1 LIFYFNFAKIIFS
14 IISYMTK
21 NQFFSLEGLEKLK
34 KELEDRKYVLRKEIA
49 AKIVE
54 AKDLGDLA
62 ENAEFTEAKEM
73 QAFNEGRIEELEN
86 ILKNAQLIS
95 KSSGGIVD
103 VGSTVKAKSPM
114 GEHTFTI
121 VGASESNPSQGF
133 ISNESPLG
141 QAFLGQIKGK
151 EIEVNTP
158 KGLVKYKILEVL

>member
-1 LIFYFNFAKIIFS
+1 MTIKSQYFS
-14 IISYMTK
+14 P
-21 NQFFSLEGLEKLK
+21 EGLEKLK
-34 KELEDRKYVLRKEIA
+34 KELEERKYVLRKEIA

-86 ILKNAQLIS
+86 ILKHAQLIS
-95 KSSGGIVD
+95 KSSGATVN
-103 VGSTVKAKSPM
+103 VGSTVKAQSPA

-121 VGASESNPSQGF
+121 VGASESNPAQGF

-141 QAFLGQIKGK
+141 QAFLGQNKGS
-151 EIEVNTP
+151 EIEVHTP

>member
-1 LIFYFNFAKIIFS
+1 MNKGQYFS
-14 IISYMTK
+14 P
-21 NQFFSLEGLEKLK
+21 EGLEKLK
-34 KELEDRKYVLRKEIA
+34 KELEERKYILRKEIA

-86 ILKNAQLIS
+86 ILKHAQLIS
-95 KSSGGIVD
+95 KSTGEIVNI
-103 VGSTVKAKSPM
+103 GSTVKAKSPV

-121 VGASESNPSQGF
+121 VGASESNPAQGF

-141 QAFLGQIKGK
+141 QALVGRTKGN
-151 EIEVNTP
+151 EIEVITP
-158 KGLVKYKILEVL
+158 KGVVKYKILEVL

>member
-1 LIFYFNFAKIIFS
+1 
-14 IISYMTK
+14 MTK
-21 NQFFSLEGLEKLK
+21 NQYFSLEGLEKLK
-34 KELEDRKYVLRKEIA
+34 KELEERKYSLRKEIA
-49 AKIVE
+49 ARIVE

-86 ILKNAQLIS
+86 ILKHAQLIA

-103 VGSTVKAKSPM
+103 IGSTVKAKSPI

-121 VGASESNPSQGF
+121 VGASESNPAKGF

-141 QAFLGQIKGK
+141 QAFIGQIKGR

>member
-1 LIFYFNFAKIIFS
+1 MVNKGQYFS
-14 IISYMTK
+14 P
-21 NQFFSLEGLEKLK
+21 EGLEKLK
-34 KELEDRKYVLRKEIA
+34 KELEDRKYTLRKEIA

-86 ILKNAQLIS
+86 ILKHAQLIS
-95 KSSGGIVD
+95 KSSGEKVA
-103 VGSTVKAKSPM
+103 VGSTVKAKSPV

-121 VGASESNPSQGF
+121 VGASESNPLKGF

-141 QAFLGQIKGK
+141 QAFLGQASGN
-151 EIEVNTP
+151 EIEVHTP
-158 KGLVKYKILEVL
+158 KGPVKYKILEVL

>member
-1 LIFYFNFAKIIFS
+1 MNKSQYFS
-14 IISYMTK
+14 P
-21 NQFFSLEGLEKLK
+21 EGLEKLK

-49 AKIVE
+49 LKIVE

-103 VGSTVKAKSPM
+103 VGSTVKAKSPV

-121 VGASESNPSQGF
+121 VGASESNPAQGF

-141 QAFLGQIKGK
+141 
-151 EIEVNTP
+151 
-158 KGLVKYKILEVL
+158 GLLLARLRARK